1 VPRLPVLRI
10 LSITAVIA
18 TLAFAIH
25 GCKSDKNPVA
35 PPGGGGG
42 ADVTIN
48 IVSMTGP
55 NFFSPS
61 PTTVTV
67 GQKVAWKNTDT
78 ITHTATSDVL
88 GAFSTGNLGAGAT
101 SAAITMSTA
110 GTFPY
115 HCAIHTNMTGS
126 LTVNP

>member
-78 ITHTATSDVL
+78 ITHTATAIGGEFD
-88 GAFSTGNLGAGAT
+88 TGNLAPGAT
-101 SAAITMSTA
+101 SAAITMGTA

-115 HCAIHTNMTGS
+115 HCTIHTGMTGS

>member
-18 TLAFAIH
+18 TLAFA
-25 GCKSDKNPVA
+25 GCKDNKNPVA
-35 PPGGGGG
+35 PPGGGG

-48 IVSMTGP
+48 IVGNLGTSSYSP
-55 NFFSPS
+55 NPV
-61 PTTVTV
+61 TVTV

-78 ITHTATSDVL
+78 MTHTATAD
-88 GAFSTGNLGAGAT
+88 GASFNTGNLAAGAT
-101 SAAITMSTA
+101 SAAITMGTA

-115 HCAIHTNMTGS
+115 HCAIHPTTMTGTI
-126 LTVNP
+126 TVNP